1 MTIQQEAYSLID
13 TLSEDKV
20 KLIVQVMISMLPERK
35 TNYYPSQTEA
45 ASKMM
50 AFNEMQKLRCK
61 SSEYGIKDIDTE
73 LHTAIE
79 EKYGKYMHSGEL
91 V

>member
-20 KLIVQVMISMLPERK
+20 KLIVQVMISMFPEK
-35 TNYYPSQTEA
+35 KSNYYSELKETP
-45 ASKMM
+45 SKMK
-50 AFNEMQKLRCK
+50 AFHEMQKLRCR

-73 LHTAIE
+73 LHAAIE
-79 EKYGKYMHSGEL
+79 ETYGKYMHSGEL
-91 V
+91 L